1 MTKEKNK
8 PIDPHPCPQ
17 LVLTLDVRRTIEPS
31 FLRQILQTQTPQP
44 QTSQKKSFA
53 CAILYDSQSD
63 EAFLQKQAQLYAEDI
78 QQNDT
83 ALLIAGDSRIAGRI
97 KADGV
102 HIEGDLNAL
111 ESLDNQKREQK
122 IIGFG
127 NLRNR
132 HSAMVAGEAGV
143 DYLFFGKLGADK
155 KPDAHPRNVQLA
167 EWWAEI
173 MEIPAILQAGSDF
186 ATFDEVLK
194 TACEFIAVEEVIFG
208 NDNPLMI
215 LEKIKEKCETTSL

>member
-1 MTKEKNK
+1 MTKEQNK
-8 PIDPHPCPQ
+8 STDLHPCPQ
-17 LVLTLDVRRTIEPS
+17 LVLTLDVRRAIELS
-31 FLRQILQTQTPQP
+31 FLRQILQI

-63 EAFLQKQAQLYAEDI
+63 ETFLQKQAQLYAEDI

-102 HIEGDLNAL
+102 HIEGDLDAL
-111 ESLDNQKREQK
+111 EHLKNQKREQK

-132 HSAMVAGEAGV
+132 HSAMLAGEAGI

-155 KPDAHPRNVQLA
+155 KPHAHPRNVQLA
-167 EWWAEI
+167 GWWAEI

-194 TACEFIAVEEVIFG
+194 TACEFIAVEAVIFE
-208 NDNPLMI
+208 NDNPLLI
-215 LEKIKEKCETTSL
+215 LERIKEKCETAPF